1 MAKTHSS
8 TLCARI
14 LRAPSRDRLNPS
26 MKLPQQPSR
35 LAFSPAILLGGTVV
49 CLCVGSATAQQTNN
63 SSSLTNSAAPSASSV
78 TTGGTNINYQT
89 NNAYQNEVGFG
100 PGIFCRTPTLF
111 VGGNY
116 GQNELNAFDAVT
128 ESGNN
133 ANNYSFNA
141 GLVVPFGS
149 SALESCKRLAAITV
163 QDREISTQLSMIR
176 ACAQLQRE
184 GIRVDPEQY
193 PLLEKCTVSVIGP
206 PTAPAPNQGLGRTRI
221 IQQENSIP
229 PRPMTP
235 AKIPQTTR
243 S

>member
-1 MAKTHSS
+1 MFPKQTS
-8 TLCARI
+8 RI
-14 LRAPSRDRLNPS
+14 IFSAAIP
-26 MKLPQQPSR
+26 
-35 LAFSPAILLGGTVV
+35 LAGAV
-49 CLCVGSATAQQTNN
+49 LCVFIGSAAAQQTNN
-63 SSSLTNSAAPSASSV
+63 SSTLTNSAAPSASSV

-100 PGIFCRTPTLF
+100 PGVFCRTPTLF
-111 VGGNY
+111 IGGNY

-133 ANNYSFNA
+133 ANNYSVNA

-193 PLLEKCTVSVIGP
+193 PMLEKCTVSVIGP
-206 PTAPAPNQGLGRTRI
+206 TSSQTPIQGRGESVMIQPNNNIQTRPSAPA
-221 IQQENSIP
+221 
-229 PRPMTP
+229 
-235 AKIPQTTR
+235 KVPQTTR

>member
-1 MAKTHSS
+1 MRNIQILVCMSFALLMLPIS
-8 TLCARI
+8 AR
-14 LRAPSRDRLNPS
+14 S
-26 MKLPQQPSR
+26 
-35 LAFSPAILLGGTVV
+35 
-49 CLCVGSATAQQTNN
+49 QQTNN

-116 GQNELNAFDAVT
+116 GQNELDTFDAI
-128 ESGNN
+128 SKGGND
-133 ANNYSFNA
+133 ANNFAVNL

-149 SALESCKRLAAITV
+149 SALEACKRLAAITV

-176 ACAQLQRE
+176 ACAALQKE
-184 GIRVDPEQY
+184 GIRVDPEAY
-193 PLLEKCTVSVIGP
+193 PLLERCTISVIGKPSTVINRP
-206 PTAPAPNQGLGRTRI
+206 PNNASN
-221 IQQENSIP
+221 NIP
-229 PRPMTP
+229 TNINTIRRVEP
-235 AKIPQTTR
+235 KVPQTTR

>member
-1 MAKTHSS
+1 MNKPTRQQTRLGSVAALQLSVA
-8 TLCARI
+8 TLFLSIDNA
-14 LRAPSRDRLNPS
+14 
-26 MKLPQQPSR
+26 
-35 LAFSPAILLGGTVV
+35 V
-49 CLCVGSATAQQTNN
+49 AQQTNN

-116 GQNELNAFDAVT
+116 GQNELDAFDAVT
-128 ESGNN
+128 NSGNN
-133 ANNYSFNA
+133 ANNFSMNM

-149 SALESCKRLAAITV
+149 AALESCKRLASITV

-193 PLLEKCTVSVIGP
+193 PLLERCSVSVLGP
-206 PTAPAPNQGLGRTRI
+206 TVPTQRQGSTSTSTTTNQVSPVKPV
-221 IQQENSIP
+221 SIP
-229 PRPMTP
+229 
-235 AKIPQTTR
+235 KVPQTTR

>member
-1 MAKTHSS
+1 MMEATPRRGRFKHVALKTLGS
-8 TLCARI
+8 
-14 LRAPSRDRLNPS
+14 
-26 MKLPQQPSR
+26 
-35 LAFSPAILLGGTVV
+35 AFTAAIL
-49 CLCVGSATAQQTNN
+49 VGSQAFAQQTNN

-111 VGGNY
+111 IGGNY
-116 GQNELNAFDAVT
+116 GQNQLDAFDAVT

-149 SALESCKRLAAITV
+149 AALESCKRLAAITV

-176 ACAQLQRE
+176 ACASLQRE

-193 PLLEKCTVSVIGP
+193 PLLEKCAVSVLGRP
-206 PTAPAPNQGLGRTRI
+206 NAPALSGSTGEQLLIKQGGIPAQR
-221 IQQENSIP
+221 QQP
-229 PRPMTP
+229 AAP
-235 AKIPQTTR
+235 AKVPQTTR

>member
-1 MAKTHSS
+1 MQRNISFRNSLAAS
-8 TLCARI
+8 I
-14 LRAPSRDRLNPS
+14 LLY
-26 MKLPQQPSR
+26 LPIVFLDSR
-35 LAFSPAILLGGTVV
+35 LL
-49 CLCVGSATAQQTNN
+49 AQQTNN

-111 VGGNY
+111 VGGNF

-133 ANNYSFNA
+133 ANNFSVNA

-149 SALESCKRLAAITV
+149 AANEACKRLAAITV

-176 ACAQLQRE
+176 ACAQLQKE
-184 GIRVDPEQY
+184 GIKVDPEQY
-193 PLLEKCTVSVIGP
+193 PLLERCTVSVIGP
-206 PTAPAPNQGLGRTRI
+206 T
-221 IQQENSIP
+221 NSILPQRTLPARPNASPQSTVPLP
-229 PRPMTP
+229 PKT
-235 AKIPQTTR
+235 PQTTR